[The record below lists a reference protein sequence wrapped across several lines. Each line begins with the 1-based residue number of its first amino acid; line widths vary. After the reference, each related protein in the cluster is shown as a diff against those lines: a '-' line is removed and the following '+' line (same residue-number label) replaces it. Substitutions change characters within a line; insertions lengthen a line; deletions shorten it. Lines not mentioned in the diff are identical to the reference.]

1 MHNFWQD
8 IQQGISLAPM
18 EDVTD
23 TVFRRLMLEIA
34 DPKYLDVIF
43 SEFVST
49 DGLCH
54 PIGHDKVKHR
64 LFISDEERELMKE
77 KNVKIVAQVW
87 GKTPEKFAD
96 AIREHINPLN
106 FDGIDINM
114 GCPVPKITKQGG
126 CSALIGTP
134 TLAKELILAA
144 KESKYPGAIK
154 FFGYLMIIA
163 ALIVIIMGHK
173 GFQDLISSLVPVFK
187 PYAPMSGLIGI
198 ALGVFFIYAFSEK
211 KLETELVDE
220 N

>member
-1 MHNFWQD
+1 MKLIIKLFG
-8 IQQGISLAPM
+8 ILIILMGISFLLNPEGVYNWAEENTGNIM
-18 EDVTD
+18 FYISVIIA
-23 TVFRRLMLEIA
+23 RLVL
-34 DPKYLDVIF
+34 
-43 SEFVST
+43 
-49 DGLCH
+49 G
-54 PIGHDKVKHR
+54 
-64 LFISDEERELMKE
+64 IS
-77 KNVKIVAQVW
+77 
-87 GKTPEKFAD
+87 
-96 AIREHINPLN
+96 
-106 FDGIDINM
+106 
-114 GCPVPKITKQGG
+114 
-126 CSALIGTP
+126 
-134 TLAKELILAA
+134 LILAA